1 MASGYQYLVTSKWCG
16 WFGGWGSENDIGHHV
31 ETTATGGYRLIRTE
45 SRRCWWFWFIPRPK
59 VLFIYER
66 ESPS

>member
-1 MASGYQYLVTSKWCG
+1 MASGYRYLVSSKWCG
-16 WFGGWGSENDIGHHV
+16 WFGGWGSENNIGRHI

-45 SRRCWWFWFIPRPK
+45 SRLRWWFWFIPRPK

-66 ESPS
+66 EP